1 MKLGGNPSVRGSR
14 AKFNTCGDFPHRA
27 GAASGSS
34 LDAMLSRRSSG
45 TYILD
50 FTETKRLGEEGA
62 MGRSGAVVYCT
73 KITFPIAFFLVAD
86 SQCDILWAVAEC
98 RFPVV
103 IVRVAIKGL
112 S

>member
-1 MKLGGNPSVRGSR
+1 
-14 AKFNTCGDFPHRA
+14 
-27 GAASGSS
+27 
-34 LDAMLSRRSSG
+34 
-45 TYILD
+45 
-50 FTETKRLGEEGA
+50 

-86 SQCDILWAVAEC
+86 SQCDILWAAAEC

-103 IVRVAIKGL
+103 IIRVAIKGL